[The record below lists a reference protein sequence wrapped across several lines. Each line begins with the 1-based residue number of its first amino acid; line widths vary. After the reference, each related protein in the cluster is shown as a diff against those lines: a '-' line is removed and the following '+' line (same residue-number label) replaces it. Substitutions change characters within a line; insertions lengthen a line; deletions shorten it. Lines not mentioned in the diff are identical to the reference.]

1 MTMSTISAIENA
13 DTTGKI
19 DGIVDQEQE
28 IRGIDLDISLSYSE
42 NAEALRR
49 KDPNNWNLREMADI
63 LDAAEKRWF
72 EIEG

>member
-1 MTMSTISAIENA
+1 MSTISAIKNA

-49 KDPNNWNLREMADI
+49 KDPNNWNLSEMADV